1 MLQVNPEVNISDAM
15 SARLLCDGRM
25 SASKEVL
32 VLVVRHTDAP
42 SPVRSVERI
51 LEAYTP
57 RPAPPWPAVVLRAGQ
72 GKAGPVVGGQ
82 AALGPDKGALVEG
95 AERRP
100 VIRPLSLLPRPEST
114 GLVLDP
120 WSGKNPGVHLG

>member
-1 MLQVNPEVNISDAM
+1 MGSDRGGGHGVGDTAV
-15 SARLLCDGRM
+15 ARGCW
-25 SASKEVL
+25 V
-32 VLVVRHTDAP
+32 TDRAP
-42 SPVRSVERI
+42 SPSLFTELQLAHRGTGSMWTLR
-51 LEAYTP
+51 AD
-57 RPAPPWPAVVLRAGQ
+57 RVVLRAGQ

-82 AALGPDKGALVEG
+82 AALGPDKGALAEG

-100 VIRPLSLLPRPEST
+100 VIRPLSLLRRPEST